1 MTIDPLVD
9 PLMERL
15 QRAVAPDY
23 RVQHRIGEG
32 GMGVVYR
39 AHEVLMNRGVA
50 IKVLRP
56 ESWTAEGAESFLR
69 EAQMMGSVRHKN
81 VVLIL
86 RPDEGEGLQYYIME
100 LVNGPTLER
109 RLEAGPIPPEEVV
122 GIGSDLLHGLQA
134 IHRLGFVHRDIKPSN
149 VFVLSDGAL
158 IGDFGIARPPSDTDS
173 DSHNRDCTP
182 AYGAPEQVQG
192 SLITRRTDIYSTG
205 VVLYEAVS
213 GRPFHGQ
220 NKKVDWSGMPH
231 DLARVLQRAVAEKPE
246 ERWPDAATFRK
257 KLERTVA
264 PHIGRSVAALLTAGV
279 LVGVGGLGAWIWLGS
294 PETKPGALTVAFD
307 AIDYVGPP
315 EHHVIAD
322 TLLRIVRSELD
333 GHQDFRIAPK
343 PGFFP
348 RRQAALT
355 VQARMT
361 VIGNEVRLQLTK
373 DIRASEFR
381 VPLDLWPML
390 RDSVTYRIL
399 LAVWDKGSPL
409 APWLPV
415 DALPQSSLG
424 LAQFLEAER
433 LVADAQWGDAHRA
446 YLAAEATDPS
456 CLLCSWRIT
465 EIERWLGREPDP
477 NRVRRYRDHIDAFP
491 SWYQSLIRAAELPL
505 RPRLDTLQAVI
516 NSQRKFFL
524 GWFQLGDELFHRGP
538 LAGHRRSEAIATL
551 QSALREAPGFGPAS
565 EHLAWVAT
573 AEGDS
578 STAAAA
584 LTALS
589 SHSVA
594 SDSYAVVLR
603 ALLELG
609 FAWRFL
615 PEAEAL
621 RQTQI
626 AVTSPTAQSS
636 PDLGAGPRLLPTF
649 DAPRGAVALGR
660 MLAASDSRDLKRS
673 GFIAQ
678 ALGSLALGRL
688 TDMREFTRGLTD
700 VSTESETQ
708 LFAAELEGSLALLDD
723 GGETRSDAL
732 EGLRPWLSS
741 HGVQP
746 QLRDR
751 AAWISSLLGPHVP
764 LRARGTQDLKLVLT
778 ADSLAAAGQL
788 RTALDLLD
796 PIDVDAATRRLD
808 PFFRTI
814 VRLQRADWRARIGDV
829 EGARNE
835 LIWHEHSDVVG
846 LPTGMPQAAEVDWA
860 FGTLARWRLA
870 RLLDG
875 AGEAERAEACDAY
888 AAVVRHWSGSPGPYG
903 ARADTA
909 RSRSRELKCAA
920 RGAP

>member
-1 MTIDPLVD
+1 MTIDPLID

-23 RVQHRIGEG
+23 RVEQRIGEG

-56 ESWTAEGAESFLR
+56 ECWTAEGAESFLR
-69 EAQMMGSVRHKN
+69 EAQMLGNVPHKN
-81 VVLIL
+81 VIVIF
-86 RPDEGEGLQYYIME
+86 RPGEGQGLQYYIME
-100 LVNGPTLER
+100 LVHGPTLEG
-109 RLEAGPIPPEEVV
+109 RLEAGPIPPAEVV
-122 GIGSDLLHGLQA
+122 RIGSDLLHGLQA
-134 IHRLGFVHRDIKPSN
+134 MHRQGFVHRDIKPGN
-149 VFVLSDGAL
+149 VFVLSDRAL
-158 IGDFGIARPPSDTDS
+158 LGDFGIARPPSDQAS

-182 AYGAPEQVQG
+182 EYGAPEQVQG
-192 SLITRRTDIYSTG
+192 RLITPRTDIYSTG

-213 GRPFHGQ
+213 GRRFHEQ
-220 NKKVDWSGMPH
+220 SEQVDWSGMPR
-231 DLARVLQRAVAEKPE
+231 DLARVLQRAVAVKPE

-257 KLERTVA
+257 ELERTVA
-264 PHIGRSVAALLTAGV
+264 SHPGRWIAALLVAGV
-279 LVGVGGLGAWIWLGS
+279 LVGVAGLGAWIWLGS
-294 PETKPGALTVAFD
+294 PETKPGALKVAFD

-315 EHHVIAD
+315 EHRSIAD

-348 RRQAALT
+348 RRPAALT

-361 VIGNEVRLQLTK
+361 VIGDEVRLQLMK
-373 DIRASEFR
+373 DIPASEFR
-381 VPLDLWPML
+381 VPLELWPML
-390 RDSVTYRIL
+390 RDSVSYRIL

-415 DALPQSSLG
+415 GALPQSSLG
-424 LAQFLEAER
+424 LAHFLEAER
-433 LVADAQWGDAHRA
+433 LVADAQWGNAHRA

-505 RPRLDTLQAVI
+505 RLRLDRLQAVTD
-516 NSQRKFFL
+516 SQRKFFL

-578 STAAAA
+578 STAASA

-621 RQTQI
+621 RRTEI
-626 AVTSPTAQSS
+626 AVNMPAAQSS

-649 DAPRGAVALGR
+649 DVPRGAVALGR
-660 MLAASDSRDLKRS
+660 ILAGSDSRDLRRS

-678 ALGSLALGRL
+678 TLGSLALGRL
-688 TDMREFTRGLTD
+688 PEMRAFALRLTD
-700 VSTESETQ
+700 VSPESEMQ
-708 LFAAELEGSLALLDD
+708 LFTAELEGALALLDE
-723 GGETRSDAL
+723 GSASSSDAL
-732 EGLRPWLSS
+732 EGLRPWLSN
-741 HGVQP
+741 HGVRP
-746 QLRDR
+746 PLHDR
-751 AAWISSLLGPHVP
+751 AAWMSSLLSRHVP

-778 ADSLAAAGQL
+778 ADSLASAG
-788 RTALDLLD
+788 RARAALDLLD
-796 PIDVDAATRRLD
+796 PIDVDAVTRHVD
-808 PFFRTI
+808 PFFRSI
-814 VRLQRADWRARIGDV
+814 VHLQRARWRARIGDV
-829 EGARNE
+829 AGARNE

-846 LPTGMPQAAEVDWA
+846 LPTGLPQAAEVDWA

-875 AGEAERAEACDAY
+875 AGRAERGEACDAY
-888 AAVVRHWSGSPGPYG
+888 NAVVRHWSAAPAPYG

-909 RSRSRELKCAA
+909 RTRARELSCAA
-920 RGAP
+920 RDAR

>member
-1 MTIDPLVD
+1 MTIDPPFD

-15 QRAVAPDY
+15 QQAVAPDY
-23 RVQHRIGEG
+23 RVEHRIGEG

-56 ESWTAEGAESFLR
+56 ELATAEGAQAFLR

-81 VVLIL
+81 VVVIY
-86 RPDEGEGLQYYIME
+86 RPGEAKGLQLYIME

-122 GIGSDLLHGLQA
+122 RIGSDLLHGLQE

-149 VFVLSDGAL
+149 VFVLSDVAL
-158 IGDFGIARPPSDTDS
+158 ISDFGIARPRTDKP
-173 DSHNRDCTP
+173 DECDDRRGTP
-182 AYGAPEQVQG
+182 DYMAPEQVNG
-192 SLITRRTDIYSTG
+192 GPITPRTDIYSTG

-213 GRPFHGQ
+213 GRRFHEQG
-220 NKKVDWSGMPH
+220 KKVDWSEIPH
-231 DLARVLQRAVAEKPE
+231 DLAPVLQCAVAEKPE

-257 KLERTVA
+257 ELERSVA
-264 PHIGRSVAALLTAGV
+264 PHTGRWIAALLAAGV
-279 LVGVGGLGAWIWLGS
+279 LAGVAILGAWHSLSS
-294 PETKPGALTVAFD
+294 PETKPGALKVAFD

-315 EHHVIAD
+315 EHRFIAD

-333 GHQDFRIAPK
+333 GHQDFHIAPK

-348 RRQAALT
+348 RRPAALT

-361 VIGNEVRLQLTK
+361 VIGSEVRLQLMK
-373 DIRASEFR
+373 DIPASEFR
-381 VPLDLWPML
+381 VPLALWPML
-390 RDSVTYRIL
+390 RDSVAYRIL
-399 LAVWDKGSPL
+399 LAVWDHGSPL
-409 APWLPV
+409 AAWLPV
-415 DALPQSSLG
+415 GALPHSSLG

-433 LVADAQWGDAHRA
+433 LVADAQWGNAHRA

-477 NRVRRYRDHIDAFP
+477 NRVRRYRDHITVFP

-505 RPRLDTLQAVI
+505 GPRLDTLRAVTDG
-516 NSQRKFFL
+516 QRKFFL
-524 GWFQLGDELFHRGP
+524 GWFQFGDELFHRGP

-584 LTALS
+584 LIALS
-589 SHSVA
+589 SHNVA
-594 SDSYAVVLR
+594 SDTYAVVLR

-621 RQTQI
+621 RRTET
-626 AVTSPTAQSS
+626 AVNTPAAQSS

-660 MLAASDSRDLKRS
+660 ILAASDSRDLKRS
-673 GFIAQ
+673 GLIAQ
-678 ALGSLALGRL
+678 TLGSLALGRL
-688 TDMREFTRGLTD
+688 TDVRELGQRLTD
-700 VSTESETQ
+700 VSPESEMH
-708 LFAAELEGSLALLDD
+708 LFTAELQGALTLLDE
-723 GGETRSDAL
+723 GGPTTADVL
-732 EGLRPWLSS
+732 ERLRPWLSS
-741 HGVQP
+741 HGAQP

-751 AAWISSLLGPHVP
+751 AAWMSSLLGRRVP
-764 LRARGTQDLKLVLT
+764 LRGRATQDLELVLT
-778 ADSLAAAGQL
+778 ADSLAAAG
-788 RTALDLLD
+788 RPRAALDLLH
-796 PIDVDAATRRLD
+796 PMNVDAVTRRLD
-808 PFFRTI
+808 PFLRAI
-814 VRLQRADWRARIGDV
+814 VRFRRAGWRARIGDV

-846 LPTGMPQAAEVDWA
+846 LPTGLPQAAEVDWA
-860 FGTLARWRLA
+860 FGTLASWRLA
-870 RLLDG
+870 RLLDV
-875 AGEAERAEACDAY
+875 AGRTERGEACDAY
-888 AAVVRHWSGSPGPYG
+888 AAVVRHWSDAPARYG

-909 RSRSRELKCAA
+909 RARAAELHCPASR
-920 RGAP
+920 

>member
-1 MTIDPLVD
+1 MAADPL
-9 PLMERL
+9 LERL
-15 QRAVAPDY
+15 QRAVSPDY
-23 RVQHRIGEG
+23 RVERELGAG
-32 GMGVVYR
+32 GMGRVYL
-39 AHEVLMNRGVA
+39 AHDVMLNRGVA
-50 IKVLRP
+50 IKVLRL
-56 ESWTAEGAESFLR
+56 ELDTAAGGAAFLR
-69 EAQMMGSVRHKN
+69 EARILASVRHPN
-81 VVLIL
+81 IIVIH
-86 RPDEGEGLQYYIME
+86 RADDRDGLKYYIME
-100 LVNGPTLER
+100 LVNGPTLED
-109 RLEAGPIPPEEVV
+109 RLASGPIPVTDVV
-122 GIGSDLLHGLQA
+122 RIGVDVLRGLETV
-134 IHRLGFVHRDIKPSN
+134 HRLGVVHRDVKPGN
-149 VFVLSDGAL
+149 IFVLSDRAL
-158 IGDFGIARPPSDTDS
+158 LGDFGIARPPSDEAS
-173 DSHNRDCTP
+173 DPHNRDGT
-182 AYGAPEQVQG
+182 AEYMAPEQVQG
-192 SLITRRTDIYSTG
+192 KPVTARADIYSTG

-213 GRPFHGQ
+213 GRRFHEQG
-220 NKKVDWSGMPH
+220 KRVDWTGIPR
-231 DLARVLQRAVAEKPE
+231 DLTRVLRRAVAEEPE

-257 KLERTVA
+257 GLERAGAPRIVPPKTV
-264 PHIGRSVAALLTAGV
+264 
-279 LVGVGGLGAWIWLGS
+279 VGVGAVIVVVLLLVFWPPRS
-294 PETKPGALTVAFD
+294 TPTTPGAPQVAFD
-307 AIDYVGPP
+307 VIDYVGPP
-315 EHHVIAD
+315 EHRSIAD

-343 PGFFP
+343 PGFFS
-348 RRQAALT
+348 RRPAALT

-361 VIGNEVRLQLTK
+361 VIGNEVRLQLMK
-373 DIRASEFR
+373 DIPALEFR
-381 VPLDLWPML
+381 VPLQLWPML
-390 RDSVTYRIL
+390 RDSVSYRIL

-415 DALPQSSLG
+415 GALPQSSLG
-424 LAQFLEAER
+424 LAKFLDAER
-433 LVADAQWGDAHRA
+433 LVADAQWGNAHRA

-538 LAGHRRSEAIATL
+538 LAGHRRSEAIAAL

>member
-1 MTIDPLVD
+1 MTIDPPFD

-15 QRAVAPDY
+15 QQSVTPDY
-23 RVQHRIGEG
+23 RVEHRIGEG

-56 ESWTAEGAESFLR
+56 ELATAEGARAFLR

-81 VVLIL
+81 VVVIY
-86 RPDEGEGLQYYIME
+86 RPGEAKGLQFYIME
-100 LVNGPTLER
+100 LVNGSTLER
-109 RLEAGPIPPEEVV
+109 RLEAGPIPPAEVV
-122 GIGSDLLHGLQA
+122 RIGSDLLHGLQE

-149 VFVLSDGAL
+149 VFVLSDVAL
-158 IGDFGIARPPSDTDS
+158 ISDFGIARPRTDKP
-173 DSHNRDCTP
+173 DECDDRRGTP
-182 AYGAPEQVQG
+182 DYMAPEQING
-192 SLITRRTDIYSTG
+192 GPITPRTDIYSLG

-213 GRPFHGQ
+213 GRRFHEQG
-220 NKKVDWSGMPH
+220 KRVDWSGIPH
-231 DLARVLQRAVAEKPE
+231 DLARVLQRGTATKPD
-246 ERWPDAATFRK
+246 ERWPDAAAFRK
-257 KLERTVA
+257 ALERTVA
-264 PHIGRSVAALLTAGV
+264 PHTGRWIAALLAAGV
-279 LVGVGGLGAWIWLGS
+279 LAGVAILGAWHSLSS
-294 PETKPGALTVAFD
+294 PETKPGALKVAFD

-315 EHHVIAD
+315 EDRFIAD

-333 GHQDFRIAPK
+333 GHQDFLIAPK

-348 RRQAALT
+348 RRPAALT

-361 VIGNEVRLQLTK
+361 VIGNEVRLQLMK
-373 DIRASEFR
+373 DIPPSEFR
-381 VPLDLWPML
+381 VPLALWPML

-399 LAVWDKGSPL
+399 LAVWDQGSPL
-409 APWLPV
+409 AAWLPV
-415 DALPQSSLG
+415 GALPHSSLG

-433 LVADAQWGDAHRA
+433 LVADAQWGNARRA

-477 NRVRRYRDHIDAFP
+477 NRVRRYRDHINVFP

-505 RPRLDTLQAVI
+505 GPRLDTLRAVTD
-516 NSQRKFFL
+516 SQRKFFL

-578 STAAAA
+578 STAASA
-584 LTALS
+584 LIALS
-589 SHSVA
+589 SHDVA

-603 ALLELG
+603 ELLELG

-621 RQTQI
+621 RRTEI
-626 AVTSPTAQSS
+626 AVNTPAAQSS

-649 DAPRGAVALGR
+649 DTPRGAVALGR
-660 MLAASDSRDLKRS
+660 MLAASDSRDLRRS

-678 ALGSLALGRL
+678 TLGSLALGRL
-688 TDMREFTRGLTD
+688 PEVREFALRLSD
-700 VSTESETQ
+700 VSPESEMQ
-708 LFAAELEGSLALLDD
+708 LFTAELEGALAFLDE
-723 GGETRSDAL
+723 GSPTISEEAL

-751 AAWISSLLGPHVP
+751 AVWMSSLLGRHVP
-764 LRARGTQDLKLVLT
+764 LRVRATQDLKLVLN
-778 ADSLAAAGQL
+778 ADSLAAAG
-788 RTALDLLD
+788 RPRAALDLLD
-796 PIDVDAATRRLD
+796 PMDVDAVARGVD
-808 PFFRTI
+808 PFFRT
-814 VRLQRADWRARIGDV
+814 VVHLQRARWRARIGDI
-829 EGARNE
+829 EGARSE
-835 LIWHEHSDVVG
+835 LIWHEHTDVVG
-846 LPTGMPQAAEVDWA
+846 LPTGLPQAAEVDWA

-875 AGEAERAEACDAY
+875 AGNAEHREACEAY
-888 AAVVRHWSGSPGPYG
+888 AAVVRHWSQAPAPYG

-909 RSRSRELKCAA
+909 RRRASALHCKAS
-920 RGAP
+920 